1 MNWDQLRTIFWLR
14 WRLTRNQWAKSGG
27 LGAVFAA
34 LILAAAAT
42 LGGMSFIGG
51 LLGGALGL
59 REAKPVLL
67 TGVWFGVVAGFLFFW
82 LIGLVSEL
90 QRSETID
97 LQRLMHLPVALGQM
111 FVVNYAA
118 SHLSLSIVLFVPG
131 MIGLGLGLAYARG
144 LTMLLLL
151 PLVAS
156 MVFMITAWTYCL
168 RGWLAAMM
176 TNPRRRRAIIMG
188 ITMAFVLLG
197 QLPNFYINVLGR
209 TKRSPHP
216 PGATPEEIQAA
227 RRKQQAA
234 EKDKLN
240 QLLAIQ
246 KFIPPFWVSVGAQN
260 LAEQRVLPALL
271 GTAGCFGLG
280 AWGLRRAYR
289 STVRFYQGE
298 AGGKAGSAK
307 TATPEPASPVAVAK
321 PSTSFLTWRVPGVPE
336 QAGALALATFRSM
349 LRAPEIKMAWGTSFL
364 VTLILA
370 ATFLFRGSPSIPG
383 AAKPFLATGSAVFSI
398 FMLVQFFANQ
408 FGFDRDGFRALVLC
422 PAERR
427 LILLG
432 KNLAC
437 VPAGLGF
444 GLVLL
449 TLMTVWLH
457 LPPLVLVATLF
468 QLVALFLLAGLAGN
482 LLSILVPFRIQS
494 GSMKPTKM
502 PAGAMLLMIVCQLMF
517 PLAMLPVL
525 VPPLLEFLW
534 RGAGWPEAVPV
545 NLLLSMLF
553 AALMV
558 LIYWSALT
566 PLGRLLQRRE
576 TRILNIVTAEVE

>member
-14 WRLTRNQWAKSGG
+14 WRLTRNQWARSGG

-42 LGGMSFIGG
+42 LGGMSFLGG

-67 TGVWFGVVAGFLFFW
+67 MGVWFGVVAGFLFFW
-82 LIGLVSEL
+82 LIGLISEL

-131 MIGLGLGLAYARG
+131 MIGLGLGLAYSRG

-151 PLVAS
+151 PLAAS

-188 ITMAFVLLG
+188 VTMAFVLLG
-197 QLPNFYINVLGR
+197 QLPNFYFNVFGR
-209 TKRSPHP
+209 AKRSSHP
-216 PGATPEEIQAA
+216 PGATQEEIQAA

-234 EKDKLN
+234 EKEKLN

-260 LAEQRVLPALL
+260 LAEHRVLPALL

-280 AWGLRRAYR
+280 ALGLRRAYR

-298 AGGKAGSAK
+298 TGGKAGSAK
-307 TATPEPASPVAVAK
+307 AAAPEPAAPVATAK

-364 VTLILA
+364 VTVILA
-370 ATFLFRGSPSIPG
+370 ATFLFRGSPSIPV
-383 AAKPFLATGSAVFSI
+383 AAKPFIATGSVVFSI

-444 GLVLL
+444 GLILL
-449 TLMTVWLH
+449 GLMTAWLH
-457 LPPLVLVATLF
+457 LPPLVLAATLF

-517 PLAMLPVL
+517 PLAMLPAL
-525 VPPLLEFLW
+525 GPPLLEFLW